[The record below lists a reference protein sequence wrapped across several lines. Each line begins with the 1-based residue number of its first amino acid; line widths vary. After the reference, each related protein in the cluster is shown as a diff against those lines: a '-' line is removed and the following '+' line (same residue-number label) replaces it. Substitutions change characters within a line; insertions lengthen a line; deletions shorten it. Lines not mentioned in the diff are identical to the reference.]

1 MLVVLMLAMVARRET
16 VLLVLTM
23 DRVDPVVLRAWSAVT
38 VKAWRCAGVKRPAAF
53 AFWMARRVFRMASEG
68 EEAAV
73 IAPVKEV
80 VDPPERNVD
89 KVDVKGLRTI

>member
-1 MLVVLMLAMVARRET
+1 MVARREA

-23 DRVDPVVLRAWSAVT
+23 DRVDPVGLMVWSAAT
-38 VKAWRCAGVKRPAAF
+38 VRAWRCAGVKRPVAF
-53 AFWMARRVFRMASEG
+53 AFWMARRALKMASDG

-73 IAPVKEV
+73 IAAVKEV

-89 KVDVKGLRTI
+89 TVDVQGPRAI